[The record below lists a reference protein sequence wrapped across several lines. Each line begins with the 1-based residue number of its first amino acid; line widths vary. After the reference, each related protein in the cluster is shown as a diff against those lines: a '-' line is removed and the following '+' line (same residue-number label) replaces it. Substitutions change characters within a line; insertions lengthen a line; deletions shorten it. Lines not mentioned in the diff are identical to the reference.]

1 MLETEELRDST
12 RELPLDRRQ
21 DPIGIHD
28 APDRLDKQKALLAGE
43 ALRHE
48 PGELIEIDT
57 FLARFLR
64 ETQDLPHILLRDT
77 QIFARMTA
85 DPLALLGGEC
95 RVGVRDLEQEGARR
109 DRDRVGADT
118 LCAWLRE
125 ERSKSLQDHGASLA
139 GIGKVERER
148 PFGKPLSRPMRNGR
162 LELHMNRRELETFF
176 LTLEST
182 PALLARAAAELPE
195 DSVRHRG
202 TTGGFSLV
210 EHVWHLADL
219 EREAYAVRIR
229 RLLTEDEPQLSNFD
243 GDRAAR
249 ERLYQRLDLAEGL
262 LAFTLARTRN
272 LQKLRELSADDWRRA
287 GEQEGVGRI
296 ELSDVPRMMTEHDRM
311 HGVEIADLVR
321 EIRDRIVPPAPL
333 ERQLSAFA

>member
-1 MLETEELRDST
+1 
-12 RELPLDRRQ
+12 
-21 DPIGIHD
+21 
-28 APDRLDKQKALLAGE
+28 
-43 ALRHE
+43 
-48 PGELIEIDT
+48 
-57 FLARFLR
+57 
-64 ETQDLPHILLRDT
+64 
-77 QIFARMTA
+77 
-85 DPLALLGGEC
+85 
-95 RVGVRDLEQEGARR
+95 
-109 DRDRVGADT
+109 
-118 LCAWLRE
+118 
-125 ERSKSLQDHGASLA
+125 
-139 GIGKVERER
+139 
-148 PFGKPLSRPMRNGR
+148 
-162 LELHMNRRELETFF
+162 MNRRELETFF

-195 DSVRHRG
+195 DSVRRRG

-243 GDRAAR
+243 GDRVAR
-249 ERLYQRLDLAEGL
+249 ERLYQRRDLAEGL

-272 LQKLRELSADDWRRA
+272 LQKLRELSVDDWKRA

-296 ELSDVPRMMTEHDRM
+296 ELSDLPRMMTEHDRT